1 MQNSKCITIM
11 ATIVCS
17 ALAST
22 VNADD
27 FDPNPWV
34 KEVLEKQ
41 VTYPYKPSAFSRVG
55 ELQAGLHVYAYAS
68 DRELLAAAARND
80 FAMVE
85 KLLKEGANPN
95 AKDEGNFQPLIF
107 AVNFG
112 AIEIVRLLLEA
123 GAEPN
128 ISNEGSTVLATAAMN
143 GYTRIATMLL
153 EAGARVDDR
162 YGNGPTPL
170 MNAVFMNYTDTV
182 EALLNYDPVF
192 FLENSDGMTALSIA
206 QSQGNAQLVELLFKR
221 GAVSGTASHKPW
233 TYEPIGNLAS
243 SRWTFED

>member
-1 MQNSKCITIM
+1 M
-11 ATIVCS
+11 AMIVCS
-17 ALAST
+17 LLTGFAS
-22 VNADD
+22 ADD
-27 FDPNPWV
+27 FDPSPWV
-34 KEVLEKQ
+34 KEVQEKQ
-41 VTYPYKPSAFSRVG
+41 VTYPYKPSAFSKIG
-55 ELQAGLHVYAYAS
+55 ELQSGLHVFAYDT

-80 FAMVE
+80 FAAVE
-85 KLLKEGANPN
+85 KLLKDGANPN

-143 GYTRIATMLL
+143 GYTRIATLLL
-153 EAGARVDDR
+153 EAGARVDER

-170 MNAVFMNYTDTV
+170 MNAVSMNHADMV
-182 EALLNYDPVF
+182 EAILNYDPVV

-206 QSQGNAQLVELLFKR
+206 QSQGNVQLVDLLLKR